1 MRDFC
6 PLFQFCLVFL
16 EVSGWCRT
24 TATHIH
30 AHTHKLQHYLRFT
43 ANKMQFFLALH
54 INSPISIMIPHRTC
68 WRAYFFIYFPFQ
80 INNLASL
87 HLFCISLKSH
97 RELPGC
103 YEPHPSVINGTSKNG
118 WMTLLKKRAELKGD
132 PKISHTLL
140 YLMVCLIKL
149 CFWAHNCWKC
159 IQMLLNKY
167 FAQKIE

>member
-1 MRDFC
+1 MRAFC

-30 AHTHKLQHYLRFT
+30 AHVHKLHHYLRFT

-54 INSPISIMIPHRTC
+54 INSPISIMIPHHTC
-68 WRAYFFIYFPFQ
+68 WRAYFFISFPFQ

-87 HLFCISLKSH
+87 HLFCISLNSH

-103 YEPHPSVINGTSKNG
+103 YEPHLSVMNGGVGNRFGAKWLNDTFKKG
-118 WMTLLKKRAELKGD
+118 WGGGRPQDQPCIT
-132 PKISHTLL
+132 
-140 YLMVCLIKL
+140 VCVS
-149 CFWAHNCWKC
+149 F
-159 IQMLLNKY
+159 
-167 FAQKIE
+167 